1 MKKVR
6 FEKEMVTPKFIYFV
20 EGTNSNLS
28 DYLANLLIYL
38 MKEVNLKLYSMV
50 TLIINFLNDVLS
62 VTLRNSNKMCDNI
75 FETLNIIIWSP

>member
-1 MKKVR
+1 
-6 FEKEMVTPKFIYFV
+6 
-20 EGTNSNLS
+20 
-28 DYLANLLIYL
+28 

-50 TLIINFLNDVLS
+50 TLIIIILNDVLS

>member
-6 FEKEMVTPKFIYFV
+6 FEKEMVTPKYIYFV

-28 DYLANLLIYL
+28 DYLANLIILKL
-38 MKEVNLKLYSMV
+38 DEVNLKLYSMV
-50 TLIINFLNDVLS
+50 TLIIIILNDVMS